1 MKKFVLLAAAAA
13 ALAGCAKTTI
23 SGNTADQAEIT
34 YEVAP
39 LTKGLTDNQSAFSK
53 NNVFASYAF
62 YLPTGS
68 WNYPTTADF
77 YIGGTVNATSGAY
90 EGVTVKWNTTASAWK
105 NPDKNYYWPKTGSL
119 TFFAWTLNKADLKFT
134 DTNTAISCYPS
145 TGIYCQDYD
154 VLKNKNIDFMVAD
167 IAEDKKANENIYSYT
182 GVPTL
187 FHHKLS
193 QFQATVCEKEAYTG
207 VTFTLKSIKFN
218 LAYLGMYFQNTDKT
232 TAGSG
237 LAAQTYYSST
247 TGQVVNT
254 TTATAVTGI
263 DQYIYL
269 PQTFNGENDKNK
281 TIEITYTIAYDT
293 NGDNT
298 PDVTETVTATKKL
311 SEIFGTAWEMGK
323 KYTLNLTFSVD
334 QILWDPAVEDWVGV
348 SKNVTVI

>member
-39 LTKGLTDNQSAFSK
+39 LTKGLANNQSAFSK
-53 NNVFASYAF
+53 DNVFASYAF
-62 YLPTGS
+62 YLSTGS
-68 WNYPTTADF
+68 WNYPDDADF
-77 YIGGTVNATSGAY
+77 YIGGTVNEGTGAY

-119 TFFAWTLNKADLKFT
+119 TFFSWTLNKANLTFT
-134 DTNTAISCYPS
+134 DANTIINCSSNY
-145 TGIYCQDYD
+145 GIFCTSYD
-154 VLKNKNIDFMVAD
+154 AKANKNIDFMVAD
-167 IAEDKKANENIYSYT
+167 IAKDKKANENIYSYT

-187 FHHKLS
+187 FRHKLS

-207 VTFTLKSIKFN
+207 ITFTLKSITFPKS
-218 LAYLGMYFQNTDKT
+218 YYTGWYHQKTDT
-232 TAGSG
+232 MQGATSSTS
-237 LAAQTYYSST
+237 QTYYSST

-254 TTATAVTGI
+254 TTATAVDNAGI
-263 DQYIYL
+263 DQYIYM
-269 PQTFNGENDKNK
+269 PQVFTADNI
-281 TIEITYTIAYDT
+281 IEIKYDVAYDT

-323 KYTLNLTFSVD
+323 KYTLNITFSVNE
-334 QILWDPAVEDWVGV
+334 ILWDPAVEDWEGE